1 MSILFRIFC
10 IIGVLG
16 FSFTSQAYEPGNTV
30 AVKMACKTAA
40 AIEMVGRS
48 ARVSEEKAIAAL
60 NYQIQQGEC
69 GMFREPKSAQLVT
82 LVSSFVDFENDT
94 IEIWRMH
101 NGYFAFMMDA
111 SKKAPAA

>member
-16 FSFTSQAYEPGNTV
+16 FSFASQAYELGNTV

-69 GMFREPKSAQLVT
+69 GMFREPKAAQLVT
-82 LVSSFVDFENDT
+82 LVSHLLT
-94 IEIWRMH
+94 LKTTRLKY
-101 NGYFAFMMDA
+101 GGCTMDILHL
-111 SKKAPAA
+111 

>member
-1 MSILFRIFC
+1 
-10 IIGVLG
+10 
-16 FSFTSQAYEPGNTV
+16 
-30 AVKMACKTAA
+30 MACKTAA